1 MHSTLCLLSIVLFSV
16 SSLTHPLPGPGDQTE
31 GFLPIRLVL
40 CLTDIQPAQ
49 MRVIYPKGIT
59 TQSHLYSAVC
69 FKLREI
75 LATWEAEIGKIW
87 PQSQPGQNDCKNLIS
102 TND

>member
-1 MHSTLCLLSIVLFSV
+1 VILL
-16 SSLTHPLPGPGDQTE
+16 PLSGPGDQKE
-31 GFLPIRLVL
+31 GSLPIRPVF

-49 MRVIYPKGIT
+49 LRVIYPKEVT

-75 LATWEAEIGKIW
+75 LGTWEAEIGKIW
-87 PQSQPGQNDCKNLIS
+87 PQSQPGKNDCKNLIS